1 MWVYQ
6 PSDET
11 KHLTV
16 PSALPEAAEAPA
28 SQPAPFQKETSAV
41 PPSRTPPRKD
51 RLRRARGQDLTRA
64 CAALAASYLFG
75 ALLSGVVL
83 ALCRSSEL
91 TFLSAYLENWS
102 RLFVLDEPGAVWTL
116 FGAEYLTVVGGATIL
131 LLLGLSAFGPVMIY
145 LFAMLFGLGVG
156 AVSLQLFLSAGWRSA
171 LFGLLF
177 SGVPTAAAAAC
188 LCLFGASA
196 LHVSGRLQRTAFHG
210 QAQTARTGAGSLVAQ
225 YLILNVLFL
234 PICGVSTALAC
245 LAGQLGTF

>member
-6 PSDET
+6 ESAETRTPSLPPAAAAPAGQTSSQPTGEPFR
-11 KHLTV
+11 KETV
-16 PSALPEAAEAPA
+16 PSPL
-28 SQPAPFQKETSAV
+28 
-41 PPSRTPPRKD
+41 PSREGT
-51 RLRRARGQDLTRA
+51 RRRGREADLSRE
-64 CAALAASYLFG
+64 CAVLAASYLFG
-75 ALLSGVVL
+75 TLLSGIVL
-83 ALCRSSEL
+83 SLCRPGEL
-91 TFLSAYLENWS
+91 AFLSVYLEHWTE
-102 RLFVLDEPGAVWTL
+102 LFVLDEPRAVWTL
-116 FGAEYLTVVGGATIL
+116 FGAEYLTVAGGATIL
-131 LLLGLSAFGPVMIY
+131 LLLGLSAFGPVMIH

-156 AVSLQLFLSAGWRSA
+156 AVSLQLFLSAGWRTA
-171 LFGLLF
+171 LLGTFFAGL
-177 SGVPTAAAAAC
+177 PTAAAAAC